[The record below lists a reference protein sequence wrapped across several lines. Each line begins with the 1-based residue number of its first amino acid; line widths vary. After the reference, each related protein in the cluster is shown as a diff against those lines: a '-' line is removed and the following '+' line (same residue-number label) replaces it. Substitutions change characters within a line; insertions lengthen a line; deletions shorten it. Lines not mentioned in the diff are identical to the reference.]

1 MHHMYTVGLDVD
13 TRAYFTAATCAIS
26 FNKTLSVN
34 TPLLFF
40 NGNLYKKYYT
50 NATERVNLIA
60 SDETKSTALTLWN
73 KLLGISSHNRKSKI
87 TNLERNVLQ
96 LTPRVRSIIVG
107 ILLSDAWMNKHGHW
121 NPRVGLKQ
129 SVKNFSYLW
138 QVYSE
143 LAYLCS
149 GPLFE
154 SKARLR
160 GKIFYSW
167 SFQTRQL
174 PCFMEIF
181 NLFYVERKGNI
192 IKTIKP
198 ELFFY
203 LDYMALAH
211 WILQKSNIR
220 DNFSLL
226 DSKKINYFLY
236 INVEGYTIRDI
247 VLLIN
252 ILLIRYGLS
261 CSIRTVKNKQCI
273 GIDSKSMP
281 LLLSSI
287 RPVITSMPNKVRFSS
302 TSYRWYSK
310 RSESY
315 SGFCNPAMF
324 YENADVL
331 KEAIINENKGKIG
344 VYRWVNLVSDN
355 TYIGSSTNLG
365 KRLRSYYSY
374 SYITDVKRNML
385 IEKAL
390 LKYGYSNFKLEILEY
405 CSKDEVLAREQY
417 YLDLLKPEYNILKK
431 AGSSLGFTH
440 SEDTKALFRKIA

>member
-1 MHHMYTVGLDVD
+1 M
-13 TRAYFTAATCAIS
+13 
-26 FNKTLSVN
+26 
-34 TPLLFF
+34 
-40 NGNLYKKYYT
+40 
-50 NATERVNLIA
+50 
-60 SDETKSTALTLWN
+60 
-73 KLLGISSHNRKSKI
+73 
-87 TNLERNVLQ
+87 
-96 LTPRVRSIIVG
+96 
-107 ILLSDAWMNKHGHW
+107 
-121 NPRVGLKQ
+121 
-129 SVKNFSYLW
+129 
-138 QVYSE
+138 
-143 LAYLCS
+143 
-149 GPLFE
+149 
-154 SKARLR
+154 
-160 GKIFYSW
+160 
-167 SFQTRQL
+167 
-174 PCFMEIF
+174 
-181 NLFYVERKGNI
+181 
-192 IKTIKP
+192 
-198 ELFFY
+198 
-203 LDYMALAH
+203 
-211 WILQKSNIR
+211 
-220 DNFSLL
+220 
-226 DSKKINYFLY
+226 
-236 INVEGYTIRDI
+236 
-247 VLLIN
+247 LLIN